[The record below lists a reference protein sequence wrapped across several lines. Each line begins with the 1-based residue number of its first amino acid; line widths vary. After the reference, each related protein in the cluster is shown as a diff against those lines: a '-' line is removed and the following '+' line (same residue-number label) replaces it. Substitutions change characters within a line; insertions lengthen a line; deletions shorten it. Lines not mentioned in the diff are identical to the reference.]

1 MNDSPS
7 MGEGKP
13 RLYILLMVV
22 VLLMA
27 AALRIVALREAPPG
41 PRFDETFD
49 ALMARRILNGERPLY
64 FAENF
69 GEEPLNQYLQAGA
82 FTAFGWNDIALRFP
96 SVAFGLIEVVAVY
109 ALGKRTWNRR
119 AGLFAA
125 ALCAGSF
132 WAIFFSR
139 LGMRLIAL
147 TALASL
153 GVLMLGRLHA
163 SRARG
168 ERWGMAGAAGVLLG
182 LAVHTYT
189 AARALPVL
197 IVGCLAYLAIWHR
210 ADLRRQAMNWA
221 LVILIASLIA
231 APLVDYLASHPQA
244 EPRVGQVS
252 GPLDALRQGNV
263 APLLNYTLAAIGMFA
278 VRGGTEWL
286 YNLPGRPI
294 FDPLT
299 ALVFFVGIIAALRKW
314 RKARTAFALIWLGA
328 GLAPILLSWPPASE
342 SHAILA
348 QPAVYL
354 VAGLGLDT
362 ILVILSKATLA
373 PALARSASAGEN
385 PFPAGQ
391 RLFALL
397 KVTDWGERLKSLL
410 PIVLSLVVIA
420 LNAGLSAH
428 DYFGVW
434 NVSDAVRWEHQATV
448 TEMGRYADA
457 HPELRDV
464 AFAGTAIDYYSPWM
478 KVGHSLTSRRRDA
491 RWFNPAR
498 ALVWNP
504 SGPMT
509 YLIPFRDP
517 NPVTF
522 NQTVR
527 EMFFGAAR
535 LTLDSK
541 LADGRPVFTAYE
553 MPDAA
558 ALHTEAMA
566 AGIHPLD
573 FDGRW
578 TLIGYEVYPTQARP
592 GDSIRVVTYWRVA
605 RANDSPLMMFA
616 HLLGPDGKLVVQEDR
631 LDVAPE
637 TLRVGD
643 EFLQTHRMALADDA
657 PPGTYHVAI
666 GLYSP
671 VTNLRVPVVGSDR
684 VEFSLVVK

>member
-109 ALGKRTWNRR
+109 ALGKRAWNRR

-139 LGMRLIAL
+139 LGMRLISL
-147 TALASL
+147 TALVSL
-153 GVLMLGRLHA
+153 GVLMLGRLHT

-168 ERWGMAGAAGVLLG
+168 KIWQVAGAAGVLLG

-197 IVGCLAYLAIWHR
+197 IFGCLAYRAIWHR

-231 APLVDYLASHPQA
+231 APLVYYLATHPQA

-252 GPLDALRQGNV
+252 GPLDALRQGDV
-263 APLLNYTLAAIGMFA
+263 GPLLNYTLAAIGMFA
-278 VRGGTEWL
+278 IRGGTEWL

-354 VAGLGLDT
+354 LVGLGLD
-362 ILVILSKATLA
+362 VVVA
-373 PALARSASAGEN
+373 ALAARGNA
-385 PFPAGQ
+385 
-391 RLFALL
+391 
-397 KVTDWGERLKSLL
+397 KSSL

-420 LNAGLSAH
+420 LNAGLSAR

-464 AFAGTAIDYYSPWM
+464 AFAGTAIDYHSPWM

-527 EMFFGAAR
+527 ETFFGAAR
-535 LTLDSK
+535 LTLDAK

-566 AGIHPLD
+566 AGIRPLD
-573 FDGRW
+573 FNGQW
-578 TLIGYEVYPTQARP
+578 TLIGYEVRPTQARP
-592 GDSIRVVTYWRVA
+592 GDSIRAVTYWRVA
-605 RANDSPLMMFA
+605 RADDSPLMMFA
-616 HLLGPDGKLVVQEDR
+616 HLLGPDGKLVAQEDR
-631 LDVAPE
+631 LDVASE

-643 EFLQTHRMALADDA
+643 EFLQTHRMALASDA

-671 VTNLRVPVVGSDR
+671 VTNLRVPVAGSDR

>member
-82 FTAFGWNDIALRFP
+82 FTALGWNDIALRFP
-96 SVAFGLIEVVAVY
+96 SVAFGLIEVAAVY
-109 ALGKRTWNRR
+109 ALGKRAWNRR

-139 LGMRLIAL
+139 LGMRLISL
-147 TALASL
+147 TALVSL

-168 ERWGMAGAAGVLLG
+168 EMWRVAGAAGVLLG

-197 IVGCLAYLAIWHR
+197 IFGCLAYLAIWHR
-210 ADLRRQAMNWA
+210 ADLRRQAMSWA

-231 APLVDYLASHPQA
+231 APLVYYLATHPQA

-252 GPLDALRQGNV
+252 GPLDALRQGDV
-263 APLLNYTLAAIGMFA
+263 GPLLNYTLAAIGMFA
-278 VRGGTEWL
+278 IRGGTEWL

-354 VAGLGLDT
+354 LVGLGLD
-362 ILVILSKATLA
+362 VVVA
-373 PALARSASAGEN
+373 ALAARGNA
-385 PFPAGQ
+385 
-391 RLFALL
+391 
-397 KVTDWGERLKSLL
+397 KSSL

-420 LNAGLSAH
+420 LNAGLSAR

-464 AFAGTAIDYYSPWM
+464 AFAGTAIDYHSPWM

-527 EMFFGAAR
+527 ETFFGAAR
-535 LTLDSK
+535 LTLDAK

-566 AGIHPLD
+566 AGIRPLD

-578 TLIGYEVYPTQARP
+578 TLIGYEVRPTQARP
-592 GDSIRVVTYWRVA
+592 GDSIRAVTYWRVA
-605 RANDSPLMMFA
+605 RADDSPLMMFA
-616 HLLGPDGKLVVQEDR
+616 HLLGPDGKLVAQEDR
-631 LDVAPE
+631 LDVASE
-637 TLRVGD
+637 TLRGGD
-643 EFLQTHRMALADDA
+643 EFLQTHRMALAGDA

-671 VTNLRVPVVGSDR
+671 VTNLRVPVAGSDR

>member
-109 ALGKRTWNRR
+109 ALGKRAWNRR

-139 LGMRLIAL
+139 LGMRLISL
-147 TALASL
+147 TALVSL

-168 ERWGMAGAAGVLLG
+168 EMWQVAGVAGVLLG
-182 LAVHTYT
+182 LAAYTYT

-231 APLVDYLASHPQA
+231 APLVYYLATHPQA

-252 GPLDALRQGNV
+252 GPLDALRQGDV
-263 APLLNYTLAAIGMFA
+263 GPLLNYTLAAIGMFA
-278 VRGGTEWL
+278 IRGGTEWL

-354 VAGLGLDT
+354 LVGLGLD
-362 ILVILSKATLA
+362 VVVA
-373 PALARSASAGEN
+373 ALAARGNA
-385 PFPAGQ
+385 
-391 RLFALL
+391 
-397 KVTDWGERLKSLL
+397 KSSL

-420 LNAGLSAH
+420 LNAGLSAR

-464 AFAGTAIDYYSPWM
+464 AFAGTAIDYHSPWM

-527 EMFFGAAR
+527 ETFFGAAR
-535 LTLDSK
+535 LTLDAK

-553 MPDAA
+553 MSDAA

-566 AGIHPLD
+566 AGIRPLD
-573 FDGRW
+573 FDRRW
-578 TLIGYEVYPTQARP
+578 TLIGYEVRPTQARP
-592 GDSIRVVTYWRVA
+592 GDSIRAVTYWRVA
-605 RANDSPLMMFA
+605 RADDSPLMMFA
-616 HLLGPDGKLVVQEDR
+616 HLLGPDGKLVAQEDR
-631 LDVAPE
+631 LDVASE

-643 EFLQTHRMALADDA
+643 EFLQTHRMALASDA

-671 VTNLRVPVVGSDR
+671 VTNLRVPVAGSDR

>member
-96 SVAFGLIEVVAVY
+96 SVAFGLIEVAAVY
-109 ALGKRTWNRR
+109 ALGKRAWNRR

-139 LGMRLIAL
+139 LGMRLISL
-147 TALASL
+147 TALVSL
-153 GVLMLGRLHA
+153 GVLMLGRLHT

-168 ERWGMAGAAGVLLG
+168 KIWLVAGAAGVLLG

-197 IVGCLAYLAIWHR
+197 IFGCLAYLAIWHR
-210 ADLRRQAMNWA
+210 ADLRRQATSWA

-231 APLVDYLASHPQA
+231 APLVYYLATHPQA

-252 GPLDALRQGNV
+252 GPLDALRQGDV
-263 APLLNYTLAAIGMFA
+263 GPLLNYTLAAIGMFA
-278 VRGGTEWL
+278 IRGGTEWL

-354 VAGLGLDT
+354 LVGLGLD
-362 ILVILSKATLA
+362 VVVA
-373 PALARSASAGEN
+373 ALAARGNA
-385 PFPAGQ
+385 
-391 RLFALL
+391 
-397 KVTDWGERLKSLL
+397 KSSL

-420 LNAGLSAH
+420 LNAGLSAR

-464 AFAGTAIDYYSPWM
+464 AFAGTAIDYHSPWM

-527 EMFFGAAR
+527 ETFFGAAR
-535 LTLDSK
+535 LTLDAK

-566 AGIHPLD
+566 AGIRPLD

-578 TLIGYEVYPTQARP
+578 TLIGYEVRPTQARP
-592 GDSIRVVTYWRVA
+592 GDSIRAVTYWRVA
-605 RANDSPLMMFA
+605 RADDSPLIMFA
-616 HLLGPDGKLVVQEDR
+616 HLLGPDGKLVAQEDR
-631 LDVAPE
+631 LDVASE

-643 EFLQTHRMALADDA
+643 EFLQTHRMALAGDA

-671 VTNLRVPVVGSDR
+671 VTNLRVPVAGSDR

>member
-96 SVAFGLIEVVAVY
+96 SVAFGLIEVAAVY
-109 ALGKRTWNRR
+109 ALGKRAWNRR

-139 LGMRLIAL
+139 LGMRLISL
-147 TALASL
+147 TALVSL
-153 GVLMLGRLHA
+153 GVLMLGRLHT

-168 ERWGMAGAAGVLLG
+168 KIWLVAGAAGVLLG

-197 IVGCLAYLAIWHR
+197 IFGCLAYLAIWHR
-210 ADLRRQAMNWA
+210 ADLRRQAMSWA

-231 APLVDYLASHPQA
+231 APLVYYLATHPQA

-252 GPLDALRQGNV
+252 GPLDALRQGDV
-263 APLLNYTLAAIGMFA
+263 GPLLNYTLAAIGMFA
-278 VRGGTEWL
+278 IRGGTEWL

-354 VAGLGLDT
+354 VAGLGLD
-362 ILVILSKATLA
+362 VVVA
-373 PALARSASAGEN
+373 ALAARGNA
-385 PFPAGQ
+385 
-391 RLFALL
+391 
-397 KVTDWGERLKSLL
+397 KSSL

-420 LNAGLSAH
+420 LNAGLSAR

-464 AFAGTAIDYYSPWM
+464 AFAGTAIDYHSPWM

-527 EMFFGAAR
+527 ETFFGAAR
-535 LTLDSK
+535 LTLDAK

-566 AGIHPLD
+566 AGIRPLD

-578 TLIGYEVYPTQARP
+578 TLIGYEVRPTQARP
-592 GDSIRVVTYWRVA
+592 GDSIRAVTYWRVA
-605 RANDSPLMMFA
+605 RADDSPLIMFA
-616 HLLGPDGKLVVQEDR
+616 HLLGPDGKLVAQEDR
-631 LDVAPE
+631 LDVASE

-643 EFLQTHRMALADDA
+643 EFLQTHRMALAGDA

-671 VTNLRVPVVGSDR
+671 VTNLRVPVAGSDR

>member
-109 ALGKRTWNRR
+109 ALGKRAWNRR

-139 LGMRLIAL
+139 LGMRLISL
-147 TALASL
+147 TALVSL
-153 GVLMLGRLHA
+153 GVLMLGRLHT

-168 ERWGMAGAAGVLLG
+168 KIWRVAGAAGVLLG

-197 IVGCLAYLAIWHR
+197 IFGCLAYLAIWHR
-210 ADLRRQAMNWA
+210 ADLRRQAMSWA

-231 APLVDYLASHPQA
+231 APLVYYLATHPQA

-252 GPLDALRQGNV
+252 GPLDALRQGDV
-263 APLLNYTLAAIGMFA
+263 GPLLNYTLAAIGMFA
-278 VRGGTEWL
+278 IRGGTEWL

-354 VAGLGLDT
+354 LVGLGLD
-362 ILVILSKATLA
+362 VVVA
-373 PALARSASAGEN
+373 ALAARGNA
-385 PFPAGQ
+385 
-391 RLFALL
+391 
-397 KVTDWGERLKSLL
+397 KSSL

-420 LNAGLSAH
+420 LNAGLSAR

-464 AFAGTAIDYYSPWM
+464 AFAGTAIDYHSPWM

-527 EMFFGAAR
+527 ETFFGAAR
-535 LTLDSK
+535 LTLDAK

-566 AGIHPLD
+566 AGIRPLD

-578 TLIGYEVYPTQARP
+578 TLIGYEVRPTQARP
-592 GDSIRVVTYWRVA
+592 GDSIRAVTYWRVA
-605 RANDSPLMMFA
+605 RADDSPLMMFA
-616 HLLGPDGKLVVQEDR
+616 HLLGPDGKLVAQEDR
-631 LDVAPE
+631 LDVASE

-643 EFLQTHRMALADDA
+643 EFLQTHRMALASDA

-671 VTNLRVPVVGSDR
+671 VTNLRVPVAGSDR